1 MNIIKK
7 VTYFTF
13 FYYIH
18 LGIVKKG
25 VFQMSLLDENHD
37 VDAILREPFD
47 DSFEEENEDEEEEI
61 SELNLGGSNRI
72 SDLDIPDEEE
82 DTYDV

>member
-1 MNIIKK
+1 M
-7 VTYFTF
+7 
-13 FYYIH
+13 
-18 LGIVKKG
+18 
-25 VFQMSLLDENHD
+25 LDENHD
-37 VDAILREPFD
+37 ADEILREPFD
-47 DSFEEENEDEEEEI
+47 DSFEEENEDEEEV

>member
-1 MNIIKK
+1 
-7 VTYFTF
+7 
-13 FYYIH
+13 
-18 LGIVKKG
+18 
-25 VFQMSLLDENHD
+25 LLDENHD